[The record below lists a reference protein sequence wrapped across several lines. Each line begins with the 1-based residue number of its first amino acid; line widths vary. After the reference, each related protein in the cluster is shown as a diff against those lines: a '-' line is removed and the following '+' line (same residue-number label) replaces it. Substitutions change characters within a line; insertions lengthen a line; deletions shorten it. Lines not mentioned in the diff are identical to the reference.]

1 MKIEVFETQREFN
14 NKFPSKFYICSC
26 CGKIVIDKYTC
37 NYCGWR
43 ADGLFKTFGKGYKF
57 IIKEQGA
64 DIQEI
69 FKPVETM
76 KEDNLSK
83 MILNSNTGQEDAPCP
98 IFFKGEEGEK
108 DERK

>member
-1 MKIEVFETQREFN
+1 MKIEVFETQRDFN

-57 IIKEQGA
+57 IIEEEG
-64 DIQEI
+64 IEHEI
-69 FKPVETM
+69 FKPLELM
-76 KEDNLSK
+76 
-83 MILNSNTGQEDAPCP
+83 
-98 IFFKGEEGEK
+98 KGE
-108 DERK
+108 RNA